1 MCATLNLGDRQW
13 GLGVAGMASE
23 GDIPLP
29 ALRLSP
35 EPSCACRITGVDTLI
50 GGRDI
55 TPAADPRA
63 GGSSMPTP
71 PPKLDQQLRT
81 HEILCFELSMC
92 SADVIRLCDQWN
104 GTGLVLDRTRDYGR
118 EK

>member
-1 MCATLNLGDRQW
+1 
-13 GLGVAGMASE
+13 
-23 GDIPLP
+23 
-29 ALRLSP
+29 
-35 EPSCACRITGVDTLI
+35 
-50 GGRDI
+50 
-55 TPAADPRA
+55 
-63 GGSSMPTP
+63 MPTP